1 MAVKKFLTNDGK
13 QVWPITRAD
22 CIYTVA
28 GDKLL
33 SDDYASKDYIDNE
46 VTKLEEDKASIDY
59 VNNMLSGLR
68 LVPITKAEYESLTE
82 KDPSVLYI
90 VIN

>member
-1 MAVKKFLTNDGK
+1 MAVKKFLTENDK

-22 CIYTVA
+22 CIYTVM

-46 VTKLEEDKASIDY
+46 IAKLRDEINSLE
-59 VNNMLSGLR
+59 NN
-68 LVPITKAEYESLTE
+68 K
-82 KDPSVLYI
+82 
-90 VIN
+90 